1 MRALL
6 IDPFTCQVRDY
17 ELPDAPT
24 LGDAWELMA
33 EVYRALSHETAAVD
47 SLDGVLL
54 GATDFLL
61 VDGHGIVRDPPA
73 QRWFRLEGLHYET
86 LAGKGLIVGRNPD
99 SSETDTTFA
108 VEDVDYRAI
117 FFNRLPGGLLAQTIT
132 PWRPQL

>member
-6 IDPFTCQVRDY
+6 IDPFTCRVRDY

-24 LGDAWELMA
+24 LGEAWELMA
-33 EVYRALSHETAAVD
+33 EVYRALSHDTAAVD

-61 VDGHGIVRDPPA
+61 VDGHGMVRDPPV
-73 QRWFRLEGLHYET
+73 QRWFRLNGLHHET
-86 LAGKGLIVGRNPD
+86 LAGKGLIVGRKPD

-108 VEDVDYRAI
+108 IEDVDYRAA
-117 FFNRLPGGLLAQTIT
+117 FFRRMGASLVQTVT
-132 PWRPQL
+132 PWRPQQ